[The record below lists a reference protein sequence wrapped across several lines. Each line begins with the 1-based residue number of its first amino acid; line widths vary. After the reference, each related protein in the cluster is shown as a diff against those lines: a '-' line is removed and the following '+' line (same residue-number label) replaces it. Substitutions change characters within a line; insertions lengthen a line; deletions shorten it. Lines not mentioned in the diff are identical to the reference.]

1 MKGVKLL
8 IVLVVIFLINI
19 ALTGFLEITVKR
31 PIIYYEYLLLPTLL
45 LLINKHWLRVSVFM
59 GLILLDFTFNLS
71 HLYYFDLF
79 NYLEKLPSLFI
90 SKFSFSFWILSIV
103 GLAVTILLFNY
114 LIKIFEKGFANRDKH
129 WLRNNVLITISIFAV
144 IYIVDSLNGST
155 IFGNNEEKKIIRSIQ
170 FSNKTQLNIGKSL
183 IKDIYTDYR
192 LYTHGKKQVHEI
204 PDFKNLNSNSSFAY
218 RFFYNSK
225 GEKEV
230 LIILESWGL
239 LKNQQLREE
248 QIAPFFTLDSNRYQI
263 KFDSSYFDG
272 ATVQAE
278 SRELLNKE
286 GEAYFSVI
294 NQNKCDIKGL
304 IQKKNEAN
312 YNTMAVQSFPGSYSL
327 GNKFNALIGFQKF
340 KEFNFFHDTLG
351 FTINQ
356 NNHYTSVNDEEVFS
370 YVFNNTPKNQKSFTF
385 CLTIN
390 THLPFRLSQSQTSE
404 IEFLKFKQKYT
415 PYFPS
420 EQTLGR
426 YYRMKQ
432 ELKYLAALIKNS
444 TADRILI
451 IGDHAPPFIFKEERK
466 LYLPN
471 LVPALFIEKR

>member
-1 MKGVKLL
+1 MKGSKLL
-8 IVLVVIFLINI
+8 FLLLVILIINI
-19 ALTGFLEITVKR
+19 ALTGFLEISVKR
-31 PIIYYEYLLLPTLL
+31 PVIYYEYLLLPTLL
-45 LLINKHWLRVSVFM
+45 LLINKHWLRVSVFL
-59 GLILLDFTFNLS
+59 GLILLDLAFNLS

-90 SKFSFSFWILSIV
+90 SKFSIGFWLIAIIGLTAVILFCN
-103 GLAVTILLFNY
+103 LLIQ
-114 LIKIFEKGFANRDKH
+114 LFEKQFASRDKN
-129 WLRNNVLITISIFAV
+129 WLRNNLLITISIFAI
-144 IYIVDSLNGST
+144 IYFVDTLNGST
-155 IFGNNEEKKIIRSIQ
+155 IFGHDNEKRFIRSIRIAE
-170 FSNKTQLNIGKSL
+170 KRQLNIGKSL
-183 IKDIYTDYR
+183 LKDIYSDYQIFN
-192 LYTHGKKQVHEI
+192 LGKKQVHEI
-204 PDFKNLNSNSSFAY
+204 SNFKNLKNDSSFAY
-218 RFFYNSK
+218 QFFYNSK

-239 LKNQQLREE
+239 LKNKQLREE

-304 IQKKNEAN
+304 IQKKNEDQ
-312 YNTMAVQSFPGSYSL
+312 YITMAVQSFPGSYSL
-327 GNKFNALIGFQKF
+327 GTKFNNLIGFQKF
-340 KEFNFFHDTLG
+340 KEYTYFHDTLG
-351 FTINQ
+351 MRNNQ
-356 NNHYTSVNDEEVFS
+356 NNHYTSVNDEQVFS
-370 YVFNNTPKNQKSFTF
+370 YVFKNLSNKQKSFTY

-390 THLPFRLSQSQTSE
+390 THLPFSLSRRETADPN
-404 IEFLKFKQKYT
+404 FLTFQQKYT
-415 PYFPS
+415 SHFPS
-420 EQTLGR
+420 EQTLER

-432 ELKYLAALIKNS
+432 ELNSLAQLIKNS
-444 TADRILI
+444 KADRILI

-471 LVPALFIEKR
+471 LVPALFIEKK